1 MAPPRLTRAL
11 LKGKTLDAHTHA
23 GISLKAYALQEYPY
37 AQTLEG
43 LWGQQQQYG
52 VDVTV
57 VFPFTADLF
66 FEAAPLLEGILVP
79 AQKPLSPSPYA
90 GENRLLFRE
99 LYDYC
104 PELVGRFLPFVSIDP
119 ARCIPAQ
126 IQTLESLLAEYP
138 VYGIKVNP
146 VGCQS
151 PARALLGEG
160 QALLDLA
167 QAHDLPLLFHTTT
180 LPGEDYS
187 QAADIFKIIERRPN
201 LRFCLAH
208 CLLFSREWLTRA
220 QAAPNVW
227 VDTAALKI
235 QVESVRGLIGNPYP
249 AEGFVDVDFSNH
261 VKVLQTLCEMFPDT
275 LLWGTDSPAYSWICR
290 RKEGEGLYREFK
302 LKGQYADEIQALR
315 ALPPALRARVS
326 SENTLDFVFGEP

>member
-1 MAPPRLTRAL
+1 LAAPRLTRAR
-11 LKGKTLDAHTHA
+11 LKGKTIDAHTHA
-23 GISLKAYALQEYPY
+23 GVSLKAYALQEYPY

-43 LWGQQQQYG
+43 LHSQQQLHG
-52 VDVTV
+52 VDVSV

-66 FEAAPLLEGILVP
+66 FEAAPLLEGTLTP
-79 AQKPLSPSPYA
+79 AKSPLSPSPYA
-90 GENRLLFRE
+90 SENRLLLRE

-126 IQTLESLLAEYP
+126 IRALEALFAEYP

-151 PARALLGEG
+151 PARELLGTG

-167 QAHDLPLLFHTTT
+167 EAHELPLLFHATT

-187 QAADIFKIIERRPN
+187 QAVDIFKIVERRPN

-208 CLLFSREWLTRA
+208 CLLFSREWLARA
-220 QAAPNVW
+220 QATPNVW

-235 QVESVRGLIGNPYP
+235 QVESICGLIGNPYP
-249 AEGFVDVDFSNH
+249 AAGFVEADYSDH
-261 VKVLQTLCEMFPDT
+261 IKVLRTLCEMFPDT

-290 RKEGEGLYREFK
+290 RKEGEGLYREFR
-302 LKGQYADEIQALR
+302 LKGQYADEIQALQ

-326 SENTLDFVFGEP
+326 SENTLDFVFGEH